1 MHRNLFGFLAKMI
14 LLKLSVTVGL
24 VLKSLQVYKLY
35 VFSPSQ
41 LIHNKVVDTSVVFP
55 HRLGPPYKRALRNL
69 MAEHLK
75 KIIQDSGM

>member
-41 LIHNKVVDTSVVFP
+41 LIHSKVVDTSVVFP
-55 HRLGPPYKRALRNL
+55 HRLGLPYKRALRNL